1 LCSNELTLVSPTVDE
16 QPESGR
22 NISFHQNRRI
32 SPNIAP
38 VSAVLYLVCI
48 NRCMKQKDKLSHKQ
62 FQIIRREHLSTQE
75 VDKWIRTASL
85 NTETFSTT
93 PVQLLQAQALTH
105 TLLTQHQD
113 LLTQS
118 QQQAL
123 RHFQQLM
130 AHKNTRSKLKPEATY
145 PVFNIS
151 SKINRQLF
159 KQHRQLTQA

>member
-1 LCSNELTLVSPTVDE
+1 MLLSSAQINLAKLAVFHLISR
-16 QPESGR
+16 QFLLGFIWSG
-22 NISFHQNRRI
+22 
-32 SPNIAP
+32 
-38 VSAVLYLVCI
+38 L